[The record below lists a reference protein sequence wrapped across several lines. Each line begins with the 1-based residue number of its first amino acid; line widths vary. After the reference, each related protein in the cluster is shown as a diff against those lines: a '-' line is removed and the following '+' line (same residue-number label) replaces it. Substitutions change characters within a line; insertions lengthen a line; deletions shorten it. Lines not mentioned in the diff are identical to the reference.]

1 MHLKTTGRPSKI
13 PLPLCKKAVKFFA
26 NRLLGKRLYDS
37 ITVHLL
43 FDKNLSKTNEY
54 AYCDWEDK
62 SYKGK
67 QFTITIDPSLH
78 KKNMLLTLA
87 HEMVHVKQYAKGEL
101 KDYVR
106 LNKVRF
112 KDEIIESNKVDYWE
126 LPWEIEALGREIGLY
141 YKFLE
146 NERKGDGVSS

>member
-1 MHLKTTGRPSKI
+1 MHLKTTGKPSKI
-13 PLPLCKKAVKFFA
+13 PLPLCKKAVKFFC
-26 NRLLGKRLYDS
+26 NRLLGNPLYDKIS
-37 ITVHLL
+37 VHLV
-43 FDKNLSKTNEY
+43 FDKTLSKSNEY

-62 SYKGK
+62 GFKSKS
-67 QFTITIDPSLH
+67 FTITIDPSLH

-101 KDYVR
+101 KDYVKM
-106 LNKVRF
+106 NKVKF
-112 KDEIIESNKVDYWE
+112 KNEFIESSKVDYWE

-146 NERKGDGVSS
+146 NERKSDGIS